1 MKPVNKTLIKEN
13 LTFKHKLGLL
23 LVSLSTL
30 MLEFTLIRVLS
41 VSLWYH
47 FAFMIISIA
56 LLGFGI
62 SGVTIAISDRLNK
75 LEVNRLLTLTSL
87 LYSLSVLVSFGI
99 INRIPFEPFSLFVQ
113 PIQFLYLPF
122 YYLTIVLP
130 FFFAGMVIGLI
141 FTRFK
146 NSINRLYF
154 YDLIGAGLSC
164 FVFIWVLPKFGGS
177 GGIAV
182 ASLIGALAAL
192 SFSFEKNKLSGI
204 ALISGLILVIINGL
218 FLSNPE
224 EYLPIRV
231 SENKFYGNYMD
242 LNPELKIYS
251 EWNTFSRVDVLKDDE
266 DPVDAYPVHTAVIDA
281 GNSTTN
287 IPYVPR
293 VTDSLP
299 APADASNLA
308 MILKNDSANVFVV
321 GSGGGG
327 EILSALSHH
336 AKTVTAVEI
345 NGILN
350 DLIEKQFVNG
360 WTTGIAKNKKVNI
373 ITDDAR
379 SWLRGK
385 RLKFDVIIS
394 AHTIS
399 ASATASGAMS
409 LVENY
414 IMTKEAM
421 QDYLQHL
428 KLDGILYISRPETQI
443 PRLITT
449 IKIAYDEMS
458 GVKSKNHFFIF
469 KRPPTEFEKDI
480 SYLTGVVYKKDGF
493 NEFDIQLLKTQAAL
507 LNLEIVYDP
516 VSNQDGIYKDLIM
529 SDNIYETVKK
539 YPGNLLPATDDNPYF
554 EHQVG
559 FTEINPSN
567 FKESFS
573 QTDRAIFSL
582 VQKPAAE
589 STLIAILIQALVIA
603 IVLILL
609 PIYLKFRKNEEIKRI
624 KKGKFILYFA
634 ALGLAYI
641 MIEICLIQKFT
652 LFLGQPVYTMLT
664 VISSML
670 IFSGIGSMFSVKL
683 IKKFKGNP
691 FYIFVFIALY
701 TVLIGLLN
709 PIIFNALV
717 RADIMFRIL
726 ISIALIAPLAF
737 AMGKPFPFGIKMIN
751 YDDVNINRYLTAYS
765 WGINGFFSV
774 LGSIL
779 VIMLSM
785 TFGFRIVFLLSAVI
799 YGIAAL
805 TIRLAMP
812 KVKPVV
818 QKV

>member
-1 MKPVNKTLIKEN
+1 MKQINKTPAIEI
-13 LTFKHKLGLL
+13 LTYKHKLGLL

-56 LLGFGI
+56 LLGYGI
-62 SGVTIAISDRLNK
+62 SGVTIAISDKLNK
-75 LEVNRLLTLTSL
+75 KDTSRLLTLASL
-87 LYSLSVLVSFGI
+87 SYSLSVLISFGI
-99 INRIPFEPFSLFVQ
+99 INSIPFEPFSLFVK
-113 PIQFLYLPF
+113 PIQFLYLPL
-122 YYLTIVLP
+122 YYLAIVLP
-130 FFFAGMVIGLI
+130 FFLAGIVIGLI

-146 NSINRLYF
+146 NSISRLYF
-154 YDLIGAGLSC
+154 FDLIGAGLSC
-164 FVFIWVLPKFGGS
+164 FVFIIVLPKFGGS
-177 GGIAV
+177 GGIAA

-192 SFSFEKNKLSGI
+192 TFSFEKSKYSGLG
-204 ALISGLILVIINGL
+204 LISGIILILVNGL
-218 FLSNPE
+218 FLTNAE
-224 EYLPIRV
+224 AYLPIRV

-242 LNPELKIYS
+242 LNPDLKIYT
-251 EWNTFSRVDVLKDDE
+251 EWNTFSKVDVLKDDE
-266 DPVDAYPVHTAVIDA
+266 DPIDAYPVYTAVIDA

-287 IPYVPR
+287 IPLVPK

-299 APADASNLA
+299 PPADASNLA

-350 DLIEKQFVNG
+350 DLIQKRFVNG
-360 WTTGIAKNKKVNI
+360 WTTGIARNKKVNI

-414 IMTKEAM
+414 IMTKEAI

-428 KLDGILYISRPETQI
+428 KLDGILYVSRPETQI

-458 GVKSKNHFFIF
+458 GVKSKSHFFIF

-480 SYLTGVVYKKDGF
+480 SFLTGVVYKKDGF
-493 NEFDIQLLKTQAAL
+493 SEAEIQLLKTQAAI

-554 EHQVG
+554 EHQTG
-559 FTEINPSN
+559 FTEINLVS

-573 QTDRAIFSL
+573 QTDRSIFTL

-589 STLIAILIQALVIA
+589 STLIAILVQAVLIA
-603 IVLILL
+603 IILIIL
-609 PIYLKFRKNEEIKRI
+609 PIYLKFRKNDEIKNI
-624 KKGKFILYFA
+624 KKGKFILYFSL
-634 ALGLAYI
+634 LGLAYI

-652 LFLGQPVYTMLT
+652 LLLGQPVYTMLT

-670 IFSGIGSMFSVKL
+670 IFSGIGSMLSEKL
-683 IKKFKGNP
+683 LKKFKSNP
-691 FYIFVFIALY
+691 FYIFAFISLY
-701 TVLIGLLN
+701 TILIALLN

-717 RADIMFRIL
+717 RADIMWRII
-726 ISIALIAPLAF
+726 ISVALIAPLAF
-737 AMGKPFPFGIKMIN
+737 AMGMPFPYGIKLIN
-751 YDDVNINRYLTAYS
+751 YDNVNINRYLTAYS

-779 VIMLSM
+779 VVMLSM
-785 TFGFRIVFLLSAVI
+785 TFGFRIVFILSALI
-799 YGIAAL
+799 YGLAAL
-805 TIRLAMP
+805 LIRLALP
-812 KVKPVV
+812 KIKPVV